1 MSELIHPLHRFI
13 RPSVTHTTFCPGC
26 GDGTIA
32 QSILRAI
39 DGLNMG
45 MDDFVFVS
53 GIGCAAWIPS
63 PLFNADVLHTT
74 HGRPIAFAFGIKMG
88 LPEKK
93 VMVVS
98 GDGDLVA
105 IGGNH
110 LIQNARRNIEMVV
123 ICVNNG
129 IYGMTGGQAAPTTP
143 MGVKTTTTPYGTF
156 ENFFEDIAGLV
167 SAAGASFVARWT
179 TAHPR
184 QLTASIKKA
193 IRKKGFAFIEVL
205 TQCPIQFGRKMGV
218 GNAVQMLEDY
228 KKRSIS
234 VQEGKKFS
242 REELNGRIV
251 IGEIVDLD
259 KPEMVEEVTRI
270 KMRAMK
276 GEGKAIDRGAKG

>member
-1 MSELIHPLHRFI
+1 MSELVHPFHRFI

-26 GDGTIA
+26 GDGIVA

-39 DGLNMG
+39 DGLG
-45 MDDFVFVS
+45 MDLDDFVFVS

-63 PLFNADVLHTT
+63 PFFNADVLHTT

-110 LIQNARRNIEMVV
+110 LIQNARRNVEMVV
-123 ICVNNG
+123 ICINNG

-143 MGVKTTTTPYGTF
+143 MGIRTTTTPYGTV
-156 ENFFEDIAGLV
+156 ENTFNISRLV
-167 SAAGASFVARWT
+167 IAAGASFVACWT
-179 TAHPR
+179 TFHPR
-184 QLTASIKKA
+184 QLTSSIEKA
-193 IRKKGFAFIEVL
+193 IQKKGFAFIEVFS
-205 TQCPIQFGRKMGV
+205 QCPIQFGRKTGV
-218 GNAVQMLEDY
+218 GSAVQMMEDY

-234 VQEGKKFS
+234 PKEAAKLS
-242 REELNGRIV
+242 EEELRGKIV
-251 IGEIVDLD
+251 VGELVDIE
-259 KPEMVEEVTRI
+259 KPEMLEEVKR
-270 KMRAMK
+270 MK
-276 GEGKAIDRGAKG
+276 NKAKGGSE

>member
-1 MSELIHPLHRFI
+1 MSELIHPLHRYL

-26 GDGTIA
+26 GDGIVV

-39 DGLNMG
+39 DGLGMT

-63 PLFNADVLHTT
+63 PLFNTDILHTT
-74 HGRPIAFAFGIKMG
+74 HGRPIAFAFGVKMG

-110 LIQNARRNIEMVV
+110 LIQNARRNIEMTVLC
-123 ICVNNG
+123 INNG

-143 MGVKTTTTPYGTF
+143 LGVKTTTTPYGTV
-156 ENFFEDIAGLV
+156 ENSFADISGLV
-167 SAAGASFVARWT
+167 IAAGASFVARWT

-184 QLTASIKKA
+184 QLTNSIKKA
-193 IRKKGFAFIEVL
+193 IQKKGFSFIEVFS
-205 TQCPIQFGRKMGV
+205 QCPVQFGRKTGLGSGV
-218 GNAVQMLEDY
+218 QMMEDYKQRAITQKEAEKLSPEELKGRVVVGELVDIEKPQMLEEV
-228 KKRSIS
+228 KRMKNKAA
-234 VQEGKKFS
+234 G
-242 REELNGRIV
+242 G
-251 IGEIVDLD
+251 
-259 KPEMVEEVTRI
+259 VE
-270 KMRAMK
+270 
-276 GEGKAIDRGAKG
+276 

>member
-1 MSELIHPLHRFI
+1 MSELVHPLHRFI
-13 RPSVTHTTFCPGC
+13 RPSVAHTTFCPGC
-26 GDGTIA
+26 GDGTVV
-32 QSILRAI
+32 QCILRAI
-39 DGLNMG
+39 DGLGMD

-88 LPEKK
+88 LPDKK

-98 GDGDLVA
+98 GDGDLAA

-110 LIQNARRNIEMVV
+110 LIQNARRNIEMTV
-123 ICVNNG
+123 ICLNNG

-156 ENFFEDIAGLV
+156 ENTFHISRLV
-167 SAAGASFVARWT
+167 MAAGASFVARWT

-184 QLTASIKKA
+184 QLTNSIKKA
-193 IRKKGFAFIEVL
+193 IQKKGFAFIEVFS
-205 TQCPIQFGRKMGV
+205 QCPIQLGRKMGI

-228 KKRSIS
+228 KKRSVLAKEAEKLS
-234 VQEGKKFS
+234 P
-242 REELNGRIV
+242 EELNGRIV
-251 IGEIVDLD
+251 VGELVDLD
-259 KPEMVEEVTRI
+259 IPEMLEEVG
-270 KMRAMK
+270 KMKR
-276 GEGKAIDRGAKG
+276 KASGGNK

>member
-1 MSELIHPLHRFI
+1 MSELVHPYHRFI
-13 RPSVTHTTFCPGC
+13 RPTVTHTTFCPGC
-26 GDGTIA
+26 GDGTVA

-39 DGLNMG
+39 DDLGMD

-88 LPEKK
+88 LPHKK

-110 LIQNARRNIEMVV
+110 LIHNARRNIEMVV
-123 ICVNNG
+123 LCINNG

-156 ENFFEDIAGLV
+156 ENFFEDISGLV
-167 SAAGASFVARWT
+167 LAAGASFVARWT

-184 QLTASIKKA
+184 QLTQSIKKA
-193 IRKKGFAFIEVL
+193 IQKKGFAFIEVVS
-205 TQCPIQFGRKMGV
+205 QCPVQLGRKMGT
-218 GNAVQMLEDY
+218 GNAIQMLEDY

-234 VQEGKKFS
+234 IQAAKKLS
-242 REELNGRIV
+242 SEELKGRIV
-251 IGEIVDLD
+251 VGEFVDRN
-259 KPEMVEEVTRI
+259 KPEMVEEVTRMI
-270 KMRAMK
+270 KKASAMVLENVDL
-276 GEGKAIDRGAKG
+276 GRS

>member
-1 MSELIHPLHRFI
+1 MSELVHPFHRFI

-26 GDGTIA
+26 GDGTVA
-32 QSILRAI
+32 QCILRAI
-39 DGLNMG
+39 DGLGMD

-63 PLFNADVLHTT
+63 PFFNADVLHTT

-123 ICVNNG
+123 LCINNG

-143 MGVKTTTTPYGTF
+143 MGIRTTTTPYGTV
-156 ENFFEDIAGLV
+156 ENTFNISRLV
-167 SAAGASFVARWT
+167 IAAGASFVACWT

-184 QLTASIKKA
+184 QLTNSIKKA
-193 IRKKGFAFIEVL
+193 IQKKGFAFIEVFS
-205 TQCPIQFGRKMGV
+205 QCPIQFGRKTGI
-218 GNAVQMLEDY
+218 GSAVQMLEDY

-234 VQEGKKFS
+234 PKQAAKLSE
-242 REELNGRIV
+242 EELTDRIV
-251 IGEIVDLD
+251 VGELVDLE
-259 KPEMVEEVTRI
+259 KPEMLEEVK
-270 KMRAMK
+270 KMMN
-276 GEGKAIDRGAKG
+276 KARGGVE

>member
-1 MSELIHPLHRFI
+1 MNELVHPYHRFI

-26 GDGTIA
+26 GDGTVA

-39 DGLNMG
+39 DELG
-45 MDDFVFVS
+45 MDLDDFVFVS

-63 PLFNADVLHTT
+63 PFFNADVLHTT

-110 LIQNARRNIEMVV
+110 LIQNARRNVEMTV
-123 ICVNNG
+123 ICLNNG

-143 MGVKTTTTPYGTF
+143 MGIQTTTTPYGTV
-156 ENFFEDIAGLV
+156 ENTFNISRLV
-167 SAAGASFVARWT
+167 MAAGASFVACWT
-179 TAHPR
+179 AAHPR
-184 QLTASIKKA
+184 QLTKSIKKA
-193 IRKKGFAFIEVL
+193 IQKKGFAFIEVFS
-205 TQCPIQFGRKMGV
+205 QCPIQFGRKTGV
-218 GNAVQMLEDY
+218 GSAVEMLEDY

-234 VQEGKKFS
+234 SKEAGKLS
-242 REELNGRIV
+242 EEELKDKIV
-251 IGEIVDLD
+251 VGELVDME
-259 KPEMVEEVTRI
+259 KPEMLEEVK
-270 KMRAMK
+270 KMK
-276 GEGKAIDRGAKG
+276 SKARGGVE

>member
-1 MSELIHPLHRFI
+1 MSELVHPLHRFI

-26 GDGTIA
+26 GDGTVV
-32 QSILRAI
+32 QCILRAI
-39 DGLNMG
+39 DGLGMD

-74 HGRPIAFAFGIKMG
+74 HGRPIAFAFGVKMG
-88 LPEKK
+88 LPDKK

-98 GDGDLVA
+98 GDGDLAA

-110 LIQNARRNIEMVV
+110 LIQNARRNIEMTV
-123 ICVNNG
+123 ICLNNG

-156 ENFFEDIAGLV
+156 ENTFNISRLV
-167 SAAGASFVARWT
+167 MAAGASFVACWT

-184 QLTASIKKA
+184 QLTNSIKKA
-193 IRKKGFAFIEVL
+193 IQKKGFAFIEVFS
-205 TQCPIQFGRKMGV
+205 QCPIQLGRKMGI

-228 KKRSIS
+228 KKRSILVKEAEKLS
-234 VQEGKKFS
+234 P
-242 REELNGRIV
+242 EELNGRIV
-251 IGEIVDLD
+251 VGELADLD
-259 KPEMVEEVTRI
+259 KPEMLEEVG
-270 KMRAMK
+270 KMKRRASGGNK
-276 GEGKAIDRGAKG
+276 

>member
-1 MSELIHPLHRFI
+1 MNELIHPLHRYI

-26 GDGTIA
+26 GDGIVV

-39 DGLNMG
+39 DGLGMT

-63 PLFNADVLHTT
+63 PLFNADILHTT
-74 HGRPIAFAFGIKMG
+74 HGRPIAFAFGVKMG

-110 LIQNARRNIEMVV
+110 LIQNARRNIEMTVLC
-123 ICVNNG
+123 INNG

-143 MGVKTTTTPYGTF
+143 LGVKTTTTPYGTV
-156 ENFFEDIAGLV
+156 ENSFADISGLV
-167 SAAGASFVARWT
+167 IAAGASFVARWT

-184 QLTASIKKA
+184 QLTNSIKKA
-193 IRKKGFAFIEVL
+193 IQKKGFSFIEVFS
-205 TQCPIQFGRKMGV
+205 QCPVQFGRKTGL
-218 GNAVQMLEDY
+218 GSAVQMMEDY
-228 KKRSIS
+228 KKRAITQKEAEKLSP
-234 VQEGKKFS
+234 
-242 REELNGRIV
+242 EELKDRV
-251 IGEIVDLD
+251 VVGELVDIE
-259 KPEMVEEVTRI
+259 KPQMLEEVKRMI
-270 KMRAMK
+270 N
-276 GEGKAIDRGAKG
+276 KAAGGVE

>member
-26 GDGTIA
+26 GDGTVV
-32 QSILRAI
+32 QCILRAI
-39 DGLNMG
+39 DGLGMD

-74 HGRPIAFAFGIKMG
+74 HGRPIAFAFGVKMG
-88 LPEKK
+88 LPDKK

-98 GDGDLVA
+98 GDGDLAA

-110 LIQNARRNIEMVV
+110 LIQNARRNIEMTV
-123 ICVNNG
+123 ICLNNG

-156 ENFFEDIAGLV
+156 ENTFNISRLV
-167 SAAGASFVARWT
+167 IAAGASFVACWT

-184 QLTASIKKA
+184 QLTNSIKKA
-193 IRKKGFAFIEVL
+193 IQKKGFAFIEVFS
-205 TQCPIQFGRKMGV
+205 QCPIQLGRKMGI

-228 KKRSIS
+228 KKRSILVKEAEKLS
-234 VQEGKKFS
+234 P
-242 REELNGRIV
+242 EELNGRIV
-251 IGEIVDLD
+251 VGELVDLD
-259 KPEMVEEVTRI
+259 IPEMLEEVG
-270 KMRAMK
+270 KMK
-276 GEGKAIDRGAKG
+276 QKASGGNK